1 MGKSLDIYLSKN
13 GCHWRILGSRGTL
26 HAHIIKDQFDYL
38 CKMNLRGQ
46 EEKEKSLRRP
56 FQCCKWKMMMTM
68 VMGVELKI
76 KIYDIMI
83 YFKAEAPEFTTD
95 KLQMCVC
102 MNMVG
107 NEREEFRLK

>member
-1 MGKSLDIYLSKN
+1 
-13 GCHWRILGSRGTL
+13 
-26 HAHIIKDQFDYL
+26 
-38 CKMNLRGQ
+38 
-46 EEKEKSLRRP
+46 
-56 FQCCKWKMMMTM
+56 MTM